1 MKVRHYGYGLG
12 ITLLLALI
20 TLWIAAF
27 NPIFSPHLLFYGIC
41 LLTFLAFAAIAI
53 GIGLKTNN
61 HRDPGLFGTAVL
73 AIMTFKMIFSIFL
86 VVIYVRVYADPDKWF
101 VLPFF
106 LMYLYFTIFEAWAL
120 IHIGRTAKTK

>member
-1 MKVRHYGYGLG
+1 MNLRYYAYGLG

-20 TLWIAAF
+20 TLWIASS
-27 NPIFSPHLLFYGIC
+27 NPIFLSHLPFYGIS
-41 LLTFLAFAAIAI
+41 LISFLVFAALGIA
-53 GIGLKTNN
+53 IGLKTNN
-61 HRDPGLFGTAVL
+61 HRDPGLFGASVL
-73 AIMTFKMIFSIFL
+73 SIMTFKMISSILL

-120 IHIGRTAKTK
+120 IRIGHTAKTK